1 MRLCRALLLSNN
13 ILLKA
18 SYCLLST
25 FYLLQTTIYQ
35 LPTFLTVKCWHI
47 NKLNSVLLTKLVS
60 KYEDVY
66 FSKEYS
72 VDFSINHTIN
82 YTGGEFYPP
91 VFSSIPQR
99 SHCAK
104 EFELAFIGENLCS
117 KNFRPFFSIYS
128 FTWRFLEFG

>member
-35 LPTFLTVKCWHI
+35 LPTFLTVKCSPI
-47 NKLNSVLLTKLVS
+47 NKRNSVLLTKLVS

-82 YTGGEFYPP
+82 YTGGNSTLLCF
-91 VFSSIPQR
+91 PQYHKDLTAQKNSNWHLLVKTSAPRTSDR
-99 SHCAK
+99 S
-104 EFELAFIGENLCS
+104 FLFIHSPGG
-117 KNFRPFFSIYS
+117 F
-128 FTWRFLEFG
+128 